1 MHRARRREAW
11 CVVLLC
17 ASLQS
22 LQSLAPTAGA
32 QEAGV
37 DGFEPLHCVACAAG
51 EYLSQAHLNCTA
63 CPAGS
68 GTFAYFNASSALH
81 CVCLPGFENQT
92 ILREDG
98 EMCEPCRMGFYKEQ
112 LRNASCVVCPY
123 YSWTLAEGSANVSA
137 CVCDPGFS
145 KPSFSSPVPS
155 ASSAGST
162 CADDPTYKQIE
173 FDPYTLEEVEL
184 GCHQLFGP
192 GGMRVGDCVNSNT
205 CTRCCASCQAEC
217 DLACSSCHS
226 ACDRS
231 CHGALGDCPS
241 CHASCSSSCAHGF
254 EDAAPEDHGQPEDH
268 AQPCEPCAPGSF
280 KRAQADEACLEC
292 PADHF
297 CPEGSVEPTACPANS
312 SAAPGRAA
320 VEECLCHAGFHFARD
335 GLARYF
341 CQPCA
346 PGFYNE
352 LVNQSACVACPADTF
367 NPDTAAPALA
377 DCRACD
383 PHAAAPPA
391 SFAVEACACNLGY
404 AGEPGQPCSAC
415 EPGTFREKSDVYICE
430 ACPAN
435 TYNVFLHSSSRAA
448 CLACHANTSSAPGS
462 RSQRACVCDP
472 GLFGVLDPAAGT
484 DGVYECTPCAAGTY
498 AEAANSSG
506 CDACAPGKFS
516 ASVGAD
522 TRETCQACASGSV
535 ALEPGLTAC
544 APCGA
549 SAWQNTSAPG
559 HLALPC
565 EACPANASHAL
576 EGVVDVFA
584 CVCAPG
590 VYKLPLA
597 SGFRCALC
605 EPAARCPGADRIEPC
620 PFNTFSVGGVVT
632 ECTPCAEHSRA
643 ATAAPLASPAQC
655 QCVPG
660 AEGASHDDCR
670 LCAPGKFQPLDL
682 TFNGTGFVGAVSA
695 QPTECGPC
703 AADEFQ
709 PAPGAA
715 ACVQCHAHS
724 STRGAAGSDAAED
737 CTCDAGFVGEDGVA
751 CSLCEPGRFCPG
763 GEASTVCR
771 LFSSSPA
778 GSSEQANCSC
788 NAGYH
793 SVDRVSECN
802 KCAPGTFC
810 PGGAGYVP
818 CANSSSSLAGSSAAY
833 ECFCL
838 PGFWRGCTR
847 TKDALG
853 RDAGFVDAAG
863 QPCEIRFEQPCVQ
876 CGPNDVCVNDTL
888 LHCPEN
894 SASPP
899 GSDDARDCV
908 CNGGYHAE
916 Y

>member
-1 MHRARRREAW
+1 M
-11 CVVLLC
+11 VLLC

-98 EMCEPCRMGFYKEQ
+98 EKCEPCRMGFYKEQ

-145 KPSFSSPVPS
+145 KPHL
-155 ASSAGST
+155 A
-162 CADDPTYKQIE
+162 
-173 FDPYTLEEVEL
+173 TLP
-184 GCHQLFGP
+184 P
-192 GGMRVGDCVNSNT
+192 G
-205 CTRCCASCQAEC
+205 
-217 DLACSSCHS
+217 
-226 ACDRS
+226 
-231 CHGALGDCPS
+231 
-241 CHASCSSSCAHGF
+241 
-254 EDAAPEDHGQPEDH
+254 PEDH

-280 KRAQADEACLEC
+280 KRTQADEACLEC

-297 CPEGSVEPTACPANS
+297 CPEASVEPTACPANS

-320 VEECLCHAGFHFARD
+320 VEECLCHAGFHFA
-335 GLARYF
+335 GASPGTYF

-367 NPDTAAPALA
+367 NPDTTAPALA

-590 VYKLPLA
+590 LYKAPFGLGA
-597 SGFRCALC
+597 SASFVCALC

-682 TFNGTGFVGAVSA
+682 TFNGTGFVGPVSA
-695 QPTECGPC
+695 QPTECVPC

-709 PAPGAA
+709 PAPGAT
-715 ACVQCHAHS
+715 ACVQCHDHS

-737 CTCDAGFVGEDGVA
+737 CTCDAGFVGDDGVA

-793 SVDRVSECN
+793 SVDLVSECN

-853 RDAGFVDAAG
+853 RDAGFADSHG
-863 QPCEIRFEQPCVQ
+863 QPCEIQWDSPCVQ
-876 CGPNDVCVNDTL
+876 CGPNDICVNDTL

-894 SASPP
+894 SASLP

>member
-1 MHRARRREAW
+1 MSARTQLRA
-11 CVVLLC
+11 LLLLLGC
-17 ASLQS
+17 AC
-22 LQSLAPTAGA
+22 GA
-32 QEAGV
+32 ASD

-51 EYLSQAHLNCTA
+51 EYLSQEHRNCTA
-63 CPAGS
+63 CPAGA

-92 ILREDG
+92 ILGEDG
-98 EMCEPCRMGFYKEQ
+98 EECEMCRMGYYKEE

-123 YSWTLAEGSANVSA
+123 NSWTLAEGSANVSA

-145 KPSFSSPVPS
+145 KPHL
-155 ASSAGST
+155 A
-162 CADDPTYKQIE
+162 
-173 FDPYTLEEVEL
+173 TLP
-184 GCHQLFGP
+184 P
-192 GGMRVGDCVNSNT
+192 G
-205 CTRCCASCQAEC
+205 
-217 DLACSSCHS
+217 
-226 ACDRS
+226 
-231 CHGALGDCPS
+231 
-241 CHASCSSSCAHGF
+241 
-254 EDAAPEDHGQPEDH
+254 PEDH
-268 AQPCEPCAPGSF
+268 ARPCEPCAPGSH
-280 KRAQADEACLEC
+280 KRTQADEACLTC

-341 CQPCA
+341 CEPCA

-367 NPDTAAPALA
+367 NPDTAAAALA

-391 SFAVEACACNLGY
+391 SFAVEACRCNLGY

-415 EPGTFREKSDVYICE
+415 EPGTFRENSSSYICE

-435 TYNVFLHSSSRAA
+435 TYNVLVHSSTRAF
-448 CLACHANTSSAPGS
+448 CLPCHANTSSAAGS

-472 GLFGVLDPAAGT
+472 GLFGVLDPAGGT
-484 DGVYECTPCAAGTY
+484 DGVYACTPCAAGTY
-498 AEAANSSG
+498 AEAANASV
-506 CDACAPGKFS
+506 CDACAAGKFS
-516 ASVGAD
+516 ASVGAAS
-522 TRETCQACASGSV
+522 RQTCQACASGSV

-544 APCGA
+544 EPCGA
-549 SAWQNTSAPG
+549 STWQNTSAPG

-576 EGVVDVFA
+576 AGVTDVFA

-597 SGFRCALC
+597 AGFRCAPC
-605 EPAARCPGADRIEPC
+605 EPGARCPGADRIEAC
-620 PFNTFSVGGVVT
+620 PFNTFAVGGVVT
-632 ECTPCAEHSRA
+632 ECTPCAAHSRA
-643 ATAAPLASPAQC
+643 ATSAPLASPEQC

-660 AEGASHDDCR
+660 AEGSFDADCR

-695 QPTECGPC
+695 QPTECVPC

-709 PAPGAA
+709 PAPGAT
-715 ACVQCHAHS
+715 ACVACHAHS
-724 STRGAAGSDAAED
+724 STLGAAGSDAAQD
-737 CTCDAGFVGEDGVA
+737 CTCDAGFVGANGVA

-763 GEASTVCR
+763 GEVSTVCR
-771 LFSSSPA
+771 LFSSSPPGA
-778 GSSEQANCSC
+778 YEEGNCSC
-788 NAGYH
+788 GAGYY
-793 SVDRVSECN
+793 STDRTAACA
-802 KCAPGTFC
+802 KCPPGAWC
-810 PGGAGYVP
+810 AGGIGYVP
-818 CANSSSSLAGSSAAY
+818 CANASTSAAGARAVE
-833 ECFCL
+833 ECFCQ

-847 TKDALG
+847 TRDSAG

-876 CGPNDVCVNDTL
+876 CGANDVCVNDTL
-888 LHCPEN
+888 LHCPAH
-894 SASPP
+894 SASLP
-899 GSDDARDCV
+899 GSDDRFDCV
-908 CNGGYHAE
+908 CDGGYRAE
-916 Y
+916 YYR